1 MDWSPIIEGLIA
13 VAGNIFVAVYL
24 KKGPLE
30 TIRSEVNH
38 LTEQRVQTEK
48 EKGELKVTVALAE
61 GTAAGIAQ
69 GLAQAKETASD
80 VLTARDKKEGEK

>member
-1 MDWSPIIEGLIA
+1 MDWTPVITTVIA

-48 EKGELKVTVALAE
+48 EKGDLKVTVALAE
-61 GTAAGIAQ
+61 GTAAGLAQ
-69 GLAQAKETASD
+69 GLAQGKETAAE
-80 VLTARDKKEGEK
+80 VLIARDKKDEK